1 MDIIVAEVW
10 AVSASYCTALYFADC
25 QTNSLA
31 VCRKHCSECFEFH
44 YNSFASIKTCYLIGG
59 LLVTLSSCARTIIMT
74 TEEVVIDSV
83 YMFDNNTTDP
93 TCNSDVLYWKRSVHY
108 LQCHFW
114 IEERGFVVR
123 NNVLCEAVK
132 GCLSTRGSL
141 VSELQEPNAR
151 YAALRKK
158 HCIKVEA
165 SSNL

>member
-10 AVSASYCTALYFADC
+10 AVSASYCTTLYFADC

-83 YMFDNNTTDP
+83 YTCLTTIQL
-93 TCNSDVLYWKRSVHY
+93 TLHVTVMYYIESEVCIIYSVI
-108 LQCHFW
+108 F
-114 IEERGFVVR
+114 E
-123 NNVLCEAVK
+123 
-132 GCLSTRGSL
+132 
-141 VSELQEPNAR
+141 
-151 YAALRKK
+151 
-158 HCIKVEA
+158 
-165 SSNL
+165 